1 VAQGAAQ
8 AGIHH
13 GATPD
18 ISVVVPVFDE
28 EDNLAELFRRLC
40 DTLQSTDLSFEVVL
54 VNDGSRDGS
63 LEGMQKLRTGDN
75 RVKIV
80 DLSRN
85 FGHQIAVSAGLDHAS
100 GRAVIVMDA
109 DLQDPPEVLPRLIDR
124 WRDGFDVVYAVRRE
138 RKESLPMRAAY
149 HAFYRLLRSIARIE
163 LPLDAG
169 DFSLMDRRVVDELVG
184 MPERN
189 RFVRGLRAWVGFHQ
203 TGIDYERAPRH
214 AGETKYS
221 LSKLIHLAYDGIFA
235 FSDMPV
241 RLARNFGL
249 VVTAFAALM
258 AGWTLLKWLFDYQVV
273 PGFATITLLVLFFG
287 GVQLITIGILGEY
300 IARIYTEVKARPL
313 YIVRSVEGAMPARRG
328 SPEAA
333 KRAAGP

>member
-1 VAQGAAQ
+1 M
-8 AGIHH
+8 
-13 GATPD
+13 
-18 ISVVVPVFDE
+18 VVPVFDE

-100 GRAVIVMDA
+100 GRAVVVMDA

-138 RKESLPMRAAY
+138 RKESLPLRAAY

-189 RFVRGLRAWVGFHQ
+189 RFIRGLRAWVGFHQ
-203 TGIDYERAPRH
+203 TGIEYERALRH

-221 LSKLIHLAYDGIFA
+221 LSKLIHLAYDGIFS

-249 VVTAFAALM
+249 AVTAFAALM

-313 YIVRSVEGAMPARRG
+313 YIVRSVEGILPARRD
-328 SPEAA
+328 SPKAA
-333 KRAAGP
+333 ERAAGP